1 MNLRYCFRLPCL
13 ATLLLAITFTI
24 TGCSKSTDSAPPI
37 EAFNSGNT
45 LPAGHPPMPAASE
58 TAPRAATAQAPSA
71 RSVKV
76 SVRVSP
82 ELSAK
87 VGANDALYI
96 FARAA
101 KGPTMP
107 LAIVRRAA
115 KELPLTVTLDDSM
128 AMVPEMKL
136 SSVQN
141 IVVGARIAKSGDAI
155 AKPGDLEGFTLP
167 LKGNTAEVV
176 IASVVS
182 ATAKPA
188 ATPAPDAHAA
198 AGFNHPASGSKTRL
212 NIPAEVKA
220 KWKSVELSLAGKVIT
235 AGTQKIAVGGEHTL
249 GPGLALRVL
258 AYVPAFQSD
267 AGTVTSSSNNPDNPA
282 VLVQLLDNQQ
292 PQGEGWVFQKLP
304 DFNTFKSDRVQVKL
318 LGAKGD

>member
-1 MNLRYCFRLPCL
+1 MTTLRRNTLTALLFVL
-13 ATLLLAITFTI
+13 AASA
-24 TGCSKSTDSAPPI
+24 CSKSTDSAPPI
-37 EAFNSGNT
+37 EAFNSGAT
-45 LPAGHPPMPAASE
+45 LPAGHPPIPAASE
-58 TAPRAATAQAPSA
+58 TAPRAATVQAPSA

-76 SVRVSP
+76 SVRISP
-82 ELSAK
+82 ELSSK

-136 SSVQN
+136 SSVQE
-141 IVVGARIAKSGDAI
+141 IVIGARIAKSGDAI
-155 AKPGDLEGFTLP
+155 AKPGDLEGFTPP

-176 IASVVS
+176 ISSVVS
-182 ATAKPA
+182 ASAKPTA
-188 ATPAPDAHAA
+188 VPDAHAA
-198 AGFNHPASGSKTRL
+198 TGFSHPAAGSKTRL

-220 KWKSVELSLAGKVIT
+220 KWKSVELSLAGKIISG
-235 AGTQKIAVGGEHTL
+235 GTQKIAIGGDHTL

-318 LGAKGD
+318 LGANN